1 LQDFAC
7 EIRLYSGQSA
17 MRLAKNLNE
26 LNSKMRRATRRGR
39 GHPRQTA
46 RRLPPIPSSSHEEL
60 LLISGRLDSLMG
72 VVVDLGQEVRDSSQ
86 GLRQEMRDLSRAMRS
101 LGLGVQSLGLGVQS
115 LSLEVRRS
123 HLRSDDSRDSVV

>member
-1 LQDFAC
+1 
-7 EIRLYSGQSA
+7 
-17 MRLAKNLNE
+17 MRLAKNPNE
-26 LNSKMRRATRRGR
+26 LNSKMRRATRRGT
-39 GHPRQTA
+39 GHPSQTA
-46 RRLPPIPSSSHEEL
+46 RRQLPTPSSSHEEL

-86 GLRQEMRDLSRAMRS
+86 GLRQEMRDLGLGLRQEMRDLSRAMRS

-123 HLRSDDSRDSVV
+123 HLRSDDKRDVHMQV